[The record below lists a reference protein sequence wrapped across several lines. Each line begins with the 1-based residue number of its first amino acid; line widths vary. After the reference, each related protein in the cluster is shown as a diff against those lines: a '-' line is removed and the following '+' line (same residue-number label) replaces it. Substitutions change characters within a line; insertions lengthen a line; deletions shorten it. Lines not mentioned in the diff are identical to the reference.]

1 MRAHLLLP
9 AMGKHPASAW
19 SAGAQPAPTHDQS
32 GLQPF
37 PALCPGALRC
47 RTTRLYYTCSV
58 STRRGAHDRPS
69 PSFPCTCKHGSGKR
83 QGKVDVEV
91 GTTRIRKLSRLSGH
105 HRASVGAGPVPLRF
119 LLSTLLLRMKQD
131 TADRFMRDP
140 IRGCHFSQRFLLL
153 HHTLPHRRPL

>member
-83 QGKVDVEV
+83 QGKVYVEV
-91 GTTRIRKLSRLSGH
+91 ATRRIRQLSCCQD
-105 HRASVGAGPVPLRF
+105 VIVPLSEEPDLARYASCCPRCF
-119 LLSTLLLRMKQD
+119 C
-131 TADRFMRDP
+131 P
-140 IRGCHFSQRFLLL
+140 
-153 HHTLPHRRPL
+153 